1 MSSDSG
7 ADRKR
12 ALWLRKAGVAS
23 FLSTLVLP
31 TLMACGQGQAPGR
44 SAASVTTL
52 RFFEHDTQ
60 QATLD
65 LGAQGQGPG
74 DEFIFSGDL
83 FDHAGGPK
91 VGRAGGHCT
100 TVGGN
105 ATTTGE
111 VLCTA
116 IFVLS
121 RGQITTQG
129 LLDGAALFGGGGQTL
144 TYPITGGSGAYANAH
159 GDASVQA
166 TNQTDANFV
175 LHVATG

>member
-1 MSSDSG
+1 M
-7 ADRKR
+7 
-12 ALWLRKAGVAS
+12 
-23 FLSTLVLP
+23 
-31 TLMACGQGQAPGR
+31 
-44 SAASVTTL
+44 
-52 RFFEHDTQ
+52 
-60 QATLD
+60 
-65 LGAQGQGPG
+65 
-74 DEFIFSGDL
+74 

-91 VGRAGGHCT
+91 VGRVGGHCT

>member
-1 MSSDSG
+1 MSSD
-7 ADRKR
+7 
-12 ALWLRKAGVAS
+12 WLRKVGLAA
-23 FLSTLVLP
+23 FLSTLALP
-31 TLMACGQGQAPGR
+31 TLMACGSGPTPDRG
-44 SAASVTTL
+44 AARVTTL

-65 LGAQGQGPG
+65 LGVQGQGPG

-91 VGRAGGHCT
+91 IGRVGGHCT

-105 ATTTGE
+105 ETTAGE

-116 IFVLS
+116 IFVLN

-144 TYPITGGSGAYANAH
+144 TYPITGGSGAYTNAH
-159 GDASVQA
+159 GNASVQV

-175 LHVATG
+175 LNLAGA

>member
-1 MSSDSG
+1 MSSD
-7 ADRKR
+7 R
-12 ALWLRKAGVAS
+12 LRKIGVAV
-23 FLSTLVLP
+23 FLSTLVLS
-31 TLMACGQGQAPGR
+31 TLMACGQGPAPGR
-44 SAASVTTL
+44 NAVSVTTL

-60 QATLD
+60 QATVD
-65 LGAQGQGPG
+65 LGAQGPGPG

-91 VGRAGGHCT
+91 VGRVGGHCT

-105 ATTTGE
+105 ATTAGE

-116 IFVLS
+116 TFVLN

-144 TYPITGGSGAYANAH
+144 TYPITGGSGVYTNAH
-159 GDASVQA
+159 GDATVQV

-175 LHVATG
+175 LNLGSA